1 MEICEMN
8 IGIIVHSK
16 SGKTFNVARKI
27 ASQFTAEKIDSEI
40 VQLKTE
46 GELVPRAKN
55 VTISNPPAID
65 KYDALIFAGPVW
77 AFAASPVITSF
88 LKSVQ
93 GCKGKK
99 ILCFVTM
106 GFPIPFMGGKSSL
119 STMNKILSGSG
130 GTIVPGEVIT
140 SVTLG
145 NPGKLKCI
153 VERIVQKI
161 K

>member
-1 MEICEMN
+1 MN

-27 ASQFTAEKIDSEI
+27 ASRCTVENIDTEI
-40 VQLKTE
+40 IQLKTE
-46 GELVPRAKN
+46 SKLVPRSKDII
-55 VTISNPPAID
+55 ISNPPNIE

-106 GFPIPFMGGKSSL
+106 GFPIPFLGGNNSL
-119 STMNKILSGSG
+119 SAMNKILSGSG

-140 SVTLG
+140 SVTLC

>member
-1 MEICEMN
+1 MN

-16 SGKTFNVARKI
+16 SGHTFNVARKI
-27 ASQFTAEKIDSEI
+27 ASLCTSEKIDSEI
-40 VQLKTE
+40 VQLKAE
-46 GELVPRAKN
+46 GNIAPRAKN
-55 VTISNPPAID
+55 VKISNPPVID

-77 AFAASPVITSF
+77 AFAASPVIASF
-88 LKSVQ
+88 LKSVT

-106 GFPIPFMGGKSSL
+106 GFPFPLLGGNGAL
-119 STMNKILSGSG
+119 SAMNKILSGSG

-140 SVTLG
+140 SVTLS
-145 NPGKLKCI
+145 NQAKLKCI